1 MRARELFPVQQA
13 LFHRIAKVSQG
24 QAKVLNRLGPWTS
37 PPCKIKAFA
46 KTDQILANAN
56 EANKMCKRDREYT
69 DAELSLEN
77 AQYRMANLLRAAYD
91 EGYVEGFVEKYTEGY
106 ARRYAEIYTKL
117 DAERGAECD
126 AESYQKHYEEG
137 LRQARIAAARDLLE
151 EGKRAELIKKY
162 TFLSDAEIA
171 ELQK

>member
-1 MRARELFPVQQA
+1 
-13 LFHRIAKVSQG
+13 
-24 QAKVLNRLGPWTS
+24 
-37 PPCKIKAFA
+37 
-46 KTDQILANAN
+46 
-56 EANKMCKRDREYT
+56 MCTKDREHT

-91 EGYVEGFVEKYTEGY
+91 EGYVKGFVEKYTEGY

-126 AESYQKHYEEG
+126 AERGAECDAESYQRHYEEG

-151 EGKRAELIKKY
+151 EGKRTELIKKY
-162 TFLSDAEIA
+162 THLSDEEIA
-171 ELQK
+171 ELRK

>member
-1 MRARELFPVQQA
+1 
-13 LFHRIAKVSQG
+13 
-24 QAKVLNRLGPWTS
+24 
-37 PPCKIKAFA
+37 
-46 KTDQILANAN
+46 
-56 EANKMCKRDREYT
+56 MCKRDREYT

-106 ARRYAEIYTKL
+106 ARRYAEIYKKI

-126 AESYQKHYEEG
+126 AESYQRHYEEG

>member
-1 MRARELFPVQQA
+1 
-13 LFHRIAKVSQG
+13 
-24 QAKVLNRLGPWTS
+24 
-37 PPCKIKAFA
+37 
-46 KTDQILANAN
+46 
-56 EANKMCKRDREYT
+56 MCKKDHEYT

-77 AQYRMANLLRAAYD
+77 AQFRMANLRRAAHD
-91 EGYVEGFVEKYTEGY
+91 EGFAEGFAESFTESY
-106 ARRYAEIYTKL
+106 ARSYAESYSKSDT
-117 DAERGAECD
+117 
-126 AESYQKHYEEG
+126 ESYQKHYEEG

>member
-1 MRARELFPVQQA
+1 
-13 LFHRIAKVSQG
+13 
-24 QAKVLNRLGPWTS
+24 
-37 PPCKIKAFA
+37 
-46 KTDQILANAN
+46 
-56 EANKMCKRDREYT
+56 MCKRDREYT

-91 EGYVEGFVEKYTEGY
+91 EGYVKGFVEKYTEGY
-106 ARRYAEIYTKL
+106 ARRYAEVFAKI

-126 AESYQKHYEEG
+126 AESYQQHYEEG
-137 LRQARIAAARDLLE
+137 LRQARIKAARDLLE